1 MMAAHVKPSPLNP
14 STYPPLSGVVAD
26 LNIIAWR
33 ILEVVVEM
41 EEVSRPQLTDLYSG
55 HCVEARE
62 NHHERDAEEGN
73 VEIFYGVSLHD

>member
-1 MMAAHVKPSPLNP
+1 MIAAHVKPSPLNP

-26 LNIIAWR
+26 LNIIACR
-33 ILEVVVEM
+33 ILDMVLEI
-41 EEVSRPQLTDLYSG
+41 EELTDLYPG

-62 NHHERDAEEGN
+62 YHHESDAEEGN

>member
-1 MMAAHVKPSPLNP
+1 MIAAHVKPSPLNP

-26 LNIIAWR
+26 LNIIACR
-33 ILEVVVEM
+33 ILEMMLEI
-41 EEVSRPQLTDLYSG
+41 EGVSRSQLTDLYPG

-62 NHHERDAEEGN
+62 YHHESDAEEGN